1 MPSIK
6 GVKYWFMVKTKKTN
20 TRRGLI
26 LLAFSAFI
34 ALGLPDGLLGV
45 GWPSIRSDFS
55 IPLDSMG
62 MILFTATIGYLTAS
76 FLNGKLISQFGVGG
90 VLAGS
95 CLLTGFT
102 LIGYSASPSWW
113 LMVGLGLFAGLG
125 AGAIDAGL
133 NTYVAANFHEG
144 LMQWLHASYG
154 IGVTLSPLI
163 MTFAI
168 SSLNSW
174 RLGYDIVGGFQIL
187 LGISFLF
194 TLPLWKNDKKPDDT
208 GENKKLT
215 DYKTSYMETFK
226 QSRVWFSFLLFF
238 IYCGAEVSLGAWAF
252 TLLTESRG
260 IEPTIAGLLT
270 GSYWAF
276 FTIGRFSAGLYT
288 RRIKLD
294 TLMYISILLAMAG
307 VTLLWVNISDTLS
320 LIGIGLT
327 GLAIAPI
334 FPGFMSGTVT
344 RVHPRFAANTI
355 GMEMSAAGIGSAA
368 GPALIGVLAKNISLE
383 VIPPGLF
390 LMFTL
395 LLVLYAYVVISGRQT
410 SVQSSINLEISNTEQ
425 PPAISPEG

>member
-1 MPSIK
+1 
-6 GVKYWFMVKTKKTN
+6 MVEQKKHN
-20 TRRGLI
+20 VRKGLI
-26 LLAFSAFI
+26 LLAYIAFI

-45 GWPSIRSDFS
+45 GWPSIRSDFG

-62 MILFTATIGYLTAS
+62 MILFTATIGYLTSS
-76 FLNGKLISQFGVGG
+76 FFNGKLISRFGVGG

-102 LIGYSASPSWW
+102 LIGYSISPSWW

-163 MTFAI
+163 MTFAV
-168 SSLNSW
+168 SSMNSW
-174 RLGYDIVGGFQIL
+174 RLGYDIVGGFQII

-194 TLPLWKNDKKPDDT
+194 TLPYWKSDKKPDDT

-215 DYKTSYMETFK
+215 DYKTSYRETF
-226 QSRVWFSFLLFF
+226 QQPRVWLSILLFF
-238 IYCGAEVSLGAWAF
+238 LYCGAEVSLGAWAYS
-252 TLLTESRG
+252 LLTESRG
-260 IEPTIAGLLT
+260 IEPAIAGLLT

-288 RRIKLD
+288 RRVKLD

-307 VTLLWVNISDTLS
+307 VTLLWVNVSDTLS

-368 GPALIGVLAKNISLE
+368 GPALMGILAKNISLE
-383 VIPPGLF
+383 VVPPGLF
-390 LMFTL
+390 VMFAL
-395 LLVLYAYVVISGRQT
+395 LLALYAYVVISGQQPA
-410 SVQSSINLEISNTEQ
+410 VQAAINLEIPTAEN

>member
-1 MPSIK
+1 
-6 GVKYWFMVKTKKTN
+6 MVEQKKHN
-20 TRRGLI
+20 VRKGLI
-26 LLAFSAFI
+26 LLAYIAFI

-45 GWPSIRSDFS
+45 GWPSIRSDFG

-62 MILFTATIGYLTAS
+62 MILFTATIGYLTSS
-76 FLNGKLISQFGVGG
+76 FFNGKLISRFGVGG

-102 LIGYSASPSWW
+102 LIGYSISPSWW
-113 LMVGLGLFAGLG
+113 LMVALGLFAGLG

-163 MTFAI
+163 MTFAV
-168 SSLNSW
+168 SSMNSW
-174 RLGYDIVGGFQIL
+174 RLGYDIVGGFQII

-194 TLPLWKNDKKPDDT
+194 TLPYWKSDKKPDDT

-215 DYKTSYMETFK
+215 DYKTSYRETF
-226 QSRVWFSFLLFF
+226 QQPRVWLSILLFF
-238 IYCGAEVSLGAWAF
+238 IYCGAEVSLGAWAYS
-252 TLLTESRG
+252 LLTESRG
-260 IEPTIAGLLT
+260 IEPAIAGLLT

-288 RRIKLD
+288 RRVKLD

-307 VTLLWVNISDTLS
+307 VTLLWVNVSDTLS

-368 GPALIGVLAKNISLE
+368 GPALMGILAKNISLE
-383 VIPPGLF
+383 VVPPGLF
-390 LMFTL
+390 VMFSL
-395 LLVLYAYVVISGRQT
+395 LLALYAYVVISGQQPA
-410 SVQSSINLEISNTEQ
+410 VQAAISLEIPTAEK